1 MAGLLAPTKVRLGC
15 GGRHRER
22 NPCHYSDALYFR
34 LRQANRV
41 PCSSLQSTFA
51 GFGRKADCDLT
62 AIDASSFIP
71 SSWNSEPDDDPAWS
85 VPASYYAA
93 AHASGETSLMTGE
106 QLADLLNRQTHEFQP
121 ELKIHKVE
129 GGKCYFGAALSD
141 MVGVKIVI
149 NQVVGQFETDPL
161 PRISIALSMFPILK
175 WCLRTRSQVALA

>member
-34 LRQANRV
+34 RRQANRV

-71 SSWNSEPDDDPAWS
+71 SSWNSEPDDDLAWG

-93 AHASGETSLMTGE
+93 VHASGETSLMTGE

-129 GGKCYFGAALSD
+129 VGNSYFGRALSAI
-141 MVGVKIVI
+141 VGVKIVI